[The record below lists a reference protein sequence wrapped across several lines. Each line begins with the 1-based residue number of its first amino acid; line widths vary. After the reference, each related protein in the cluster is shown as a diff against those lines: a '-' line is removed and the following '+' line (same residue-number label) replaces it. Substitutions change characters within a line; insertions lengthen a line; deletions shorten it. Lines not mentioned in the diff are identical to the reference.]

1 MAKDNNKDSKQ
12 QADKTTEQTDK
23 NTEEQEQPSM
33 WGRIT
38 GGASYIKGGLD
49 YVMNTT
55 PVKYATSS
63 AVGRTIGVATTIATV
78 TAATIPAAAVG
89 ITSVVVGA
97 GMDTAQT
104 RNMRFL
110 RKENKLLIKNR
121 HAVESQAEMLK
132 NNPRIASALSDELY
146 KPHREGKLSAAER
159 LAPNPEEQ
167 GFSLTGFGKAMV
179 TKSIGIGKRSIETVL
194 NPSVVNVGK
203 LANDARGLVGEGLK
217 QGRREDKMHQLKV
230 QIDAEREKP
239 DTLGY
244 DNIDELAE
252 NVRNQRIQTLAIK
265 KILLDKDINLK
276 NMSSD
281 QIRERFHR
289 AKIEV
294 ETTEKA
300 IQNELTPMSYVR
312 DFVRAHQPTGKYR
325 DMDKIEI
332 ETKESIANDTSV
344 PTKAELD
351 NTKSARLRI
360 AKNKHLAAEARAI
373 VSKSKARNK
382 PRQNARKG
390 KKNSRSASNKSSRAR

>member
-1 MAKDNNKDSKQ
+1 MAKNNNKDSKHQ
-12 QADKTTEQTDK
+12 DEKKTEVQT
-23 NTEEQEQPSM
+23 QPSM
-33 WGRIT
+33 WDRVT
-38 GGASYIKGGLD
+38 GGANYIKGGLD

-78 TAATIPAAAVG
+78 TAATIPAAAIG

-97 GMDTAQT
+97 GIDTAQT

-121 HAVESQAEMLK
+121 YALESQAEMLK

-146 KPHREGKLSAAER
+146 KPNREGKLSTTER
-159 LAPNPEEQ
+159 LAPNPKEH
-167 GFSLTGFGKAMV
+167 GFNLTGFGKAIF
-179 TKSIGIGKRSIETVL
+179 TKSLEIGKRSVETVF
-194 NPSVVNVGK
+194 NPSIMNVGK
-203 LANDARGLVGEGLK
+203 LANDAKGLVGEGLK
-217 QGRREDKMHQLKV
+217 QGRREDKMRQLKV
-230 QIDAEREKP
+230 QIDAEREKT

-252 NVRNQRIQTLAIK
+252 NVRTQRIQTLAIK
-265 KILLDKDINLK
+265 KILLDKNINLE

-281 QIRERFHR
+281 QIREKFNE

-300 IQNELTPMSYVR
+300 IQSELTPMSYVR

-332 ETKESIANDTSV
+332 NTKESIANDTSI
-344 PTKAELD
+344 PTKE
-351 NTKSARLRI
+351 NIKNARLKI
-360 AKNKHLAAEARAI
+360 SESKQLAAEARKI
-373 VSKSKARNK
+373 GSKSRIRNRT
-382 PRQNARKG
+382 RQKVGTKNPHRKL
-390 KKNSRSASNKSSRAR
+390 NKSSRAI